1 MEDVRLKTAD
11 FELGGKRYILRCNN
25 NVLADVQEAFGSMA
39 EALSGRHSM
48 RTALTFLAAMLNDWA
63 DEQGWPERFTSRSA
77 GRLLPP
83 ARMHELD
90 GVVMPLVVSSL
101 SSGENGTETP
111 QDAPEAPDV
120 SQPGEDAEK
129 NA

>member
-1 MEDVRLKTAD
+1 MEDVRLKTAE
-11 FELGGKRYILRCNN
+11 FELGGKRWVLRCNN
-25 NVLADVQEAFGSMA
+25 NVLADVQEAFSSMA

-63 DEQGWPERFTSRSA
+63 DEQGWPERFTSRSV

-90 GVVMPLVVSSL
+90 GVVMPLVVSAL
-101 SSGENGTETP
+101 SSEQAAETP
-111 QDAPEAPDV
+111 QATQDAPDV